1 MNMILG
7 IGTIDNNEKKSQTLR
22 IRTKESRCEI
32 VSFIAVS
39 GNKKIDQSVTS
50 RGRLYMLGEG
60 RLLEK
65 RQFHKKELELTLER
79 VCLPN
84 GIEVELEMVRHPG
97 AAAVVPFVNEHEM
110 LLVRQY
116 RWATGGWIYEIPAGK
131 LLPGESPQHCAEREL
146 AEEIGQRAG
155 KLEPLGSI
163 WTVPGFSDERIHLF
177 VASEL
182 TAVPKAH
189 ESDEL
194 IEVLRAPFRD
204 VLEMA
209 LQGELCDS
217 KSLSALLRV
226 VLRMGPL
233 GLWVA

>member
-1 MNMILG
+1 MI
-7 IGTIDNNEKKSQTLR
+7 
-22 IRTKESRCEI
+22 
-32 VSFIAVS
+32 
-39 GNKKIDQSVTS
+39 
-50 RGRLYMLGEG
+50 GEA

-65 RQFHKKELELTLER
+65 RQLHKRELELAIER
-79 VCLPN
+79 VLLPN
-84 GIEVELEMVRHPG
+84 GLDIELEMVRHPG
-97 AAAVVPFVNEHEM
+97 AAAVVPFVNEHEI
-110 LLVRQY
+110 LLIRQY

-131 LLPGESPQHCAEREL
+131 LRPGENPQNCAAREL
-146 AEEIGQRAG
+146 IEEVGQRAG
-155 KLEPLGSI
+155 KLESLGSI

-177 VASEL
+177 VASDL

-189 ESDEL
+189 EPDEM
-194 IEVLRAPFRD
+194 IEVLRMPFRD

>member
-1 MNMILG
+1 MI
-7 IGTIDNNEKKSQTLR
+7 
-22 IRTKESRCEI
+22 
-32 VSFIAVS
+32 
-39 GNKKIDQSVTS
+39 
-50 RGRLYMLGEG
+50 GEG
-60 RLLEK
+60 RLLER
-65 RQFHKKELELTLER
+65 RQLHKKALEFSLER

-84 GIEVELEMVRHPG
+84 GNEIELEMVRHPG
-97 AAAVVPFVNEHEM
+97 AAAVVPFIDEHEI
-110 LLVRQY
+110 LLIRQY

-131 LLPGESPQHCAEREL
+131 LNPGESPQHCAEREL

-155 KLEPLGSI
+155 KIESLGSI

-182 TAVPKAH
+182 TEVPKAN
-189 ESDEL
+189 EPDEL
-194 IEVLRAPFRD
+194 IEVLRVPFRE

-217 KSLSALLRV
+217 KSLSALLQV
-226 VLRMGPL
+226 VLRMGPI

>member
-1 MNMILG
+1 
-7 IGTIDNNEKKSQTLR
+7 
-22 IRTKESRCEI
+22 
-32 VSFIAVS
+32 
-39 GNKKIDQSVTS
+39 
-50 RGRLYMLGEG
+50 MLGEG

-65 RQFHKKELELTLER
+65 QQLYKNELEFTLER
-79 VCLPN
+79 VCLP
-84 GIEVELEMVRHPG
+84 GGTEIELEMVRHPG
-97 AAAVVPFVNEHEM
+97 ASAVVPFINEHEI
-110 LLVRQY
+110 LLIRQY

-131 LLPGESPQHCAEREL
+131 LMSGESPQQCAEREL

-155 KLEPLGSI
+155 KLESLGSI

-177 VASEL
+177 VASDL
-182 TAVPKAH
+182 TAVPKSQ
-189 ESDEL
+189 EPDEL
-194 IEVLRAPFRD
+194 IEILRVPFRE

-226 VLRMGPL
+226 VLRMGPR